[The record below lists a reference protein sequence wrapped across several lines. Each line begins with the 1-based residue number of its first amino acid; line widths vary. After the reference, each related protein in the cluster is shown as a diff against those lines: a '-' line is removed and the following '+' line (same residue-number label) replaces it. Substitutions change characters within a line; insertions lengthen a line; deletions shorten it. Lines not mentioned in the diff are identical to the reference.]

1 MKISRRFASAIVV
14 AAMAGA
20 LCSSLTGAAS
30 AADTPAPAPSG
41 SSAPPQVR
49 VTTNMGNFVIELNPE
64 RAPLTVAT
72 FLRYVKEGQYT
83 QTLLHRVIA
92 GFLVQG
98 GGYSAVDE
106 SLKPTHGAIP
116 NESGNGLQNKRGTVG
131 LARTIMPHSGNC
143 QFYVNLA
150 DNPELDPLPVRWGY
164 AVFGRVIDGMDVVDR
179 ISTVPTGAAAKFP
192 ADAPLKPVVIEKIEL
207 LGPGGVKQD
216 TPNQLAPAPTGN
228 DVLSPN

>member
-1 MKISRRFASAIVV
+1 
-14 AAMAGA
+14 MAGA

-116 NESGNGLQNKRGTVG
+116 NESGNGL
-131 LARTIMPHSGNC
+131 
-143 QFYVNLA
+143 
-150 DNPELDPLPVRWGY
+150 
-164 AVFGRVIDGMDVVDR
+164 
-179 ISTVPTGAAAKFP
+179 
-192 ADAPLKPVVIEKIEL
+192 
-207 LGPGGVKQD
+207 
-216 TPNQLAPAPTGN
+216 
-228 DVLSPN
+228 